1 MMNYSE
7 YYIYFSILL
16 LILFRNV
23 NIPIQSKMMFMI
35 PLLIILMEID
45 GLSRDKE
52 IIILYLYLI
61 VMYIVNIIISI

>member
-1 MMNYSE
+1 M
-7 YYIYFSILL
+7 
-16 LILFRNV
+16 LFRNV
-23 NIPIQSKMMFMI
+23 NIPIQSKIMFMT

-45 GLSRDKE
+45 ELSRDKE